1 MSRIVGHDHEYGRQ
15 QGLPGCVCSHSR
27 HPHLLR
33 STGGC
38 GVSLA
43 QHALLHRVPWQHL
56 HLRCRLQTTAPTDIP
71 GASTHPLTATG
82 NKANT

>member
-1 MSRIVGHDHEYGRQ
+1 M
-15 QGLPGCVCSHSR
+15 
-27 HPHLLR
+27 
-33 STGGC
+33 
-38 GVSLA
+38 SLA

-71 GASTHPLTATG
+71 GASTRPLTATG